1 MSPEQQIKN
10 LIYRYAELIDDGD
23 LAAVAQLLG
32 RARFLGPDGTEQG
45 SGADAIE
52 ALYRSFTRLY
62 PDGTP
67 LSHHV
72 TTNVL
77 VEVDEDAGIASA
89 RSYFT
94 VLQAT
99 PDLPLQPIMAGR
111 YIDSFARDAQGWY
124 FSSRQMKP
132 RLAGNLSAHLEREYE
147 S

>member
-10 LIYRYAELIDDGD
+10 LIYRYAELIDEGD
-23 LAAVAQLLG
+23 LAGVAQLLG
-32 RARFLGPDGTEQG
+32 RARFLGPDGSEQG
-45 SGADAIE
+45 SGAEAIE

-77 VEVDEDAGIASA
+77 VEVDGDAATA

-94 VLQAT
+94 VFQAT

-111 YIDSFARDAQGWY
+111 YIDTFARDTQGWY

>member
-10 LIYRYAELIDDGD
+10 LIYRYAELIDEGN
-23 LAAVAQLLG
+23 LAGVAQLLG
-32 RARFLGPDGTEQG
+32 RARFLGPDGVEQA
-45 SGADAIE
+45 SGPAAIE

-62 PDGTP
+62 DDGTP

-72 TTNVL
+72 TTNVIIE
-77 VEVDEDAGIASA
+77 VEGDTAAA

-99 PDLPLQPIMAGR
+99 SELPLQPIMAGR
-111 YIDSFARDAQGWY
+111 YIDTFARDEQGWY
-124 FSSRQMKP
+124 FSSRQMMP
-132 RLAGNLSAHLEREYE
+132 RLAGNLTAHLEREYE